1 MSKFLKTAAAALAIA
16 AIATPALADQKISG
30 YYRMQAMT
38 DTVGGD
44 PADNKKAESQI
55 DQRFRLRYQN
65 NLNEYV
71 HFVYFGEV
79 DVPWGQSSKGAI
91 GGGGKSSGDGVNVET
106 KNVYLDFKIPDSIF
120 SFRTGLQGFGDNFD
134 NVLIADDVNGV
145 QANMAFTPNF
155 GTTLAYFKFDEGDP
169 VVAPAT
175 TKRKTDW
182 DDIDFYALKN
192 KLKVSDALS
201 MNFDGYYLDNNAI
214 DLDLYT
220 LGVSA
225 DAKMGNLGLTGWA
238 AYQFGTEE
246 NVGAPDTDTD
256 AWAASVKAKMDV
268 GAAKAALRLTYFSED
283 DDAQDDGSFNEVANG
298 AFQFADE
305 NLSIFYSDV
314 YYNNTASGRH
324 AITDAVNAGYGL
336 IGVNA
341 TADFNKLPA
350 NCYLKTGLGYFMA
363 VDDKRNGEA
372 VASREGTN
380 LGLEAA
386 VRVGHKFAE
395 KVDVSLNGA
404 YAFLGDFYDAAPGG
418 QDPDNMYKVNF
429 MINVPY

>member
-30 YYRMQAMT
+30 YYRMQAIT
-38 DTVGGD
+38 DTVEGA
-44 PADNKKAESQI
+44 PADSKKAESQI

-79 DVPWGQSSKGAI
+79 DVPWGQPSKGGI

-145 QANMAFTPNF
+145 QANMAFAPNF
-155 GTTLAYFKFDEGDP
+155 GTTLAYFKFDEGTDTP
-169 VVAPAT
+169 VT
-175 TKRKTDW
+175 GKRTIRNHA
-182 DDIDFYALKN
+182 DDVDFYALKN
-192 KLKVSDALS
+192 KLKVNDGLG
-201 MNFDGYYLDNNAI
+201 MNFDGYYLHDNTSDI
-214 DLDLYT
+214 DLYT
-220 LGVSA
+220 LGLSA
-225 DAKMGNLGLTGWA
+225 DAKMGTIGLTGWA
-238 AYQFGTEE
+238 AYQFGTDEDAG
-246 NVGAPDTDTD
+246 VPDTDIS
-256 AWAASVKAKMDV
+256 AWAASVKAKMDL
-268 GAAKAALRLTYFSED
+268 GAAKTALRLTYFSED
-283 DDAQDDGSFNEVANG
+283 DDAQDEG
-298 AFQFADE
+298 AFRELAAGNFQFADE

-324 AITDAVNAGYGL
+324 AITDAVNEGYGL
-336 IGVNA
+336 IGINA